1 MATQPAMGCSVPSM
15 VERYLG
21 SEYDTVKLV
30 ADNITSIV
38 QMAAALNAGSYF
50 QLPVG
55 TTTERPTNPVNGM
68 IRFNSDVP
76 RFEGYNNG
84 WGVIG
89 GGDAEVKLGFTL
101 AARLTADGTSLV
113 YDFGEG
119 IYVDET
125 TLFIFTDTSWQ
136 RPITDY
142 TIGANGT
149 SNQGKLVFKS
159 APPEGTVIDVVRFT
173 DTSVIT
179 DGAKVTF
186 ASTVPDAA
194 NSTPWFVNLSTG
206 KTYFAVQG
214 ENASY
219 WVEQNSNGEL

>member
-1 MATQPAMGCSVPSM
+1 MAQRPPMGCSVPAM

-21 SEYDTVKLV
+21 TEYDTVKLV
-30 ADNITSIV
+30 ADNITAIV

-55 TTTERPTNPVNGM
+55 TTAERPANPENGM
-68 IRFNSDVP
+68 VRFNEDVS

-84 WGVIG
+84 WGAIG
-89 GGDAEVKLGFTL
+89 GGDAKVNL

-113 YDFGEG
+113 YDFGG
-119 IYVDET
+119 VDYVDET
-125 TLFIFTDTSWQ
+125 TLFIFTDASWQ
-136 RPITDY
+136 RPITDFV
-142 TIGANGT
+142 IGANGT
-149 SNQGKLVFKS
+149 ENQGKLVFKS
-159 APPEGTVIDVVRFT
+159 VPPVGTVIDVVKFVG
-173 DTSVIT
+173 TSVNT

-186 ASTVPDAA
+186 ATTVPDAA
-194 NSTPWFVNLSTG
+194 NSTPWFVNLATG

-219 WVEQNSNGEL
+219 WVEQNSHGEL